1 MSSEIV
7 RLEERM
13 SELTS
18 KIAEC
23 HQVLNVAQEAWDR
36 LQNLR
41 GELKNVMDEYAIEI
55 GEQGIRA
62 IR

>member
-1 MSSEIV
+1 MNSEIA

-13 SELTS
+13 GELTA

-23 HQVLNVAQEAWDR
+23 HQVIQVAQEAWDQ

-41 GELKNVMDEYAIEI
+41 IELKNVMDEYIAEVENQEI
-55 GEQGIRA
+55 RVIR
-62 IR
+62 